1 MTELVSE
8 LVNEPVN
15 ELVKSP
21 AEHLATLPLIAILRG
36 IKPGEA
42 VAVGEA
48 LFAAGFRIIE
58 VPLNSPEPMQSIAEL
73 AAALGRRALI
83 GAGTVM
89 SGWEVDQVAE
99 AGGRLVVMPH
109 SDAAVIGRAKE
120 KGLYCLPGVATPTEA
135 FAALA
140 NGADGLKL
148 FPGEGLPPP
157 VVKAW
162 RAVLPADLGLFPV
175 GGITVEKMAAYC
187 AAGATGFGLG
197 SALYKPGMNAGEVGQ
212 RAVGFVAAWRSIIAP

>member
-1 MTELVSE
+1 MIE
-8 LVNEPVN
+8 LVN
-15 ELVKSP
+15 SP
-21 AEHLATLPLIAILRG
+21 ANSPAAHLATLPLIAILRG

-58 VPLNSPEPMQSIAEL
+58 VPLNSPAPLHSIAQL
-73 AAALGRRALI
+73 AGALGRCALI

-89 SGWEVDQVAE
+89 SGEAVDQVAE

-109 SDAAVIGRAKE
+109 SDAAVIGRAQE

-140 NGADGLKL
+140 EGADGLKM
-148 FPGEGLPPP
+148 FPGEGLPPA

-175 GGITVEKMAAYC
+175 GGITAEKMAAYY
-187 AAGATGFGLG
+187 AAGASGFGLG
-197 SALYKPGMNAGEVGQ
+197 SALYKPGMDPGEVRE
-212 RAVGFVAAWRSIIAP
+212 RAAVFVAAWRDIAT